1 LLKAESVFD
10 RAPAAKALG
19 DIGVWSQATDDALSA
34 ALNDEYSDVRKTAQ
48 EARQKLSTHQ

>member
-34 ALNDEYSDVRKTAQ
+34 ALNDTYSDVRKAAQ
-48 EARQKLSTHQ
+48 EARQKLNAHQ